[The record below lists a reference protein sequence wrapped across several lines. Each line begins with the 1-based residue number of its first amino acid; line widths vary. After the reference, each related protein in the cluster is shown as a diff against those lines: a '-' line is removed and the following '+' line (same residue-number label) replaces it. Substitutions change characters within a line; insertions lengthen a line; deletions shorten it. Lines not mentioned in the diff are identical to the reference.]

1 MSAYKQ
7 LPFFSENLP
16 KYFVIDKRTTL
27 KREEKLHLFL
37 IQL

>member
-16 KYFVIDKRTTL
+16 KYFVIDKSD
-27 KREEKLHLFL
+27 EKSLEANNFFVFES
-37 IQL
+37 